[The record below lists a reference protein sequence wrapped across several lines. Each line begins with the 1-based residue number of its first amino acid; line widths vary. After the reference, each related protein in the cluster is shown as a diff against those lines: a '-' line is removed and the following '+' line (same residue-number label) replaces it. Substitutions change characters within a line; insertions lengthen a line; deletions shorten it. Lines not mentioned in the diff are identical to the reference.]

1 MMSDHIYMVP
11 VAMTQDEID
20 TINVLSK
27 HTGLLMSEV
36 IQQAIKTYCEVDGW
50 MND

>member
-1 MMSDHIYMVP
+1 MVP

-20 TINVLSK
+20 TINKLSEA
-27 HTGLLMSEV
+27 TGLLMSEV
-36 IQQAIKTYCEVDGW
+36 IHKAIETYCEVDGW